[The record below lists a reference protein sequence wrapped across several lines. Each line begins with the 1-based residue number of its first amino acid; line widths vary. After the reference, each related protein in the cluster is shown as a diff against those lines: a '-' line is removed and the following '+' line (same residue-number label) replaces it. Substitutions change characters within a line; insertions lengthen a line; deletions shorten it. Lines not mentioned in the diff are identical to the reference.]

1 MERDMRETNNS
12 VYISGVIAEEFCYSH
27 DVYGEK
33 FYTSIVDVERKSGVI
48 DKVPIM
54 VSERLADVGS
64 LLIGDGDVTDK
75 WVGERVYIYGQF
87 RSFNK
92 HDGNRNHLI
101 LHLFAREFFCIDDIG
116 HDDNSIELDGFI
128 CKEPIYRKTPYG
140 REICDILLAVN
151 RPYGKSDYIPC
162 ICWGRNARF
171 ASGLEVGTRLKVQG
185 RIQSREYFKE
195 ISEGYSERRTA
206 YEVSISQMEVVESE
220 KCKDQVDNAE

>member
-1 MERDMRETNNS
+1 MERDMRETNNRA
-12 VYISGVIAEEFCYSH
+12 YISGVIAEEFCYSH
-27 DVYGEK
+27 EVCGEK

-54 VSERLADVGS
+54 VSERLADVRDS
-64 LLIGDGDVTDK
+64 WK
-75 WVGERVYIYGQF
+75 GERVYIYGQF
-87 RSFNK
+87 RSYNK
-92 HDGNRNHLI
+92 HDGERRHLI

-206 YEVSISQMEVVESE
+206 YEVSLSRLGVIYDGEE
-220 KCKDQVDNAE
+220 D